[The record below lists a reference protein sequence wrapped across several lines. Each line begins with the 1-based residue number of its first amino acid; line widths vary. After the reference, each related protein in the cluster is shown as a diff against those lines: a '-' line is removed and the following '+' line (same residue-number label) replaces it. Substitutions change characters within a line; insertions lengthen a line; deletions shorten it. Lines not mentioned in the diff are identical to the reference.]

1 MSAGDA
7 PVSTIRNLGPASDRV
22 YARAGINTAAQL
34 RELGAEEA
42 YRRVLATGAR
52 PHFIGF
58 YAMAMGLQG
67 RPWNDM
73 DPQEKAAMRNRFDAL
88 VVEAR
93 GRASAE
99 GPGGALGAFLATYLP
114 GDGGQG

>member
-1 MSAGDA
+1 MSDEDA
-7 PVSTIRNLGPASDRV
+7 PVSAIRNMGPASERV
-22 YARAGINTAAQL
+22 YARAGITTAGQL
-34 RELGAEEA
+34 RAMGAEEA

-73 DPQEKAAMRNRFDAL
+73 DPAEKTAMRARFDAL
-88 VVEAR
+88 VAETRAAPA
-93 GRASAE
+93 GR
-99 GPGGALGAFLATYLP
+99 PGGELGRFLDTFLP
-114 GDGGQG
+114 ED